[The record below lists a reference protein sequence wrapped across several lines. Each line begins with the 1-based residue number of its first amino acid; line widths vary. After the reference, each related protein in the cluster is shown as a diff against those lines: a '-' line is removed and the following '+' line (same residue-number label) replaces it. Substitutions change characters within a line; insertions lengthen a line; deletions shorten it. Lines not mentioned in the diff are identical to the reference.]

1 MNKNQET
8 KEKICTFYASDYHF
22 EMISLPYIDKN
33 IEENKEVIVL
43 TENDLDE
50 TMKIL
55 ISKMNLREEK
65 KSKILNLNWKNDDFN
80 KFKAINKNINEQKEM
95 VIFIKGKENYIRNV
109 NKNIEKWIE
118 KSSNIKVVDC
128 YDVEEVSEKI
138 ENIMGEY
145 KKILSTKG
153 EKVVK

>member
-1 MNKNQET
+1 
-8 KEKICTFYASDYHF
+8 
-22 EMISLPYIDKN
+22 
-33 IEENKEVIVL
+33 
-43 TENDLDE
+43 
-50 TMKIL
+50 MKIL
-55 ISKMNLREEK
+55 ISKMNLQEEK
-65 KSKILNLNWKNDDFN
+65 KDKILNLNWKNDDLN
-80 KFKAINKNINEQKEM
+80 KFKRINNNINEQKAM

-118 KSSNIKVVDC
+118 KISNIKVVDC
-128 YDVEEVSEKI
+128 YDMEEVSEKI